1 MTARDEKILNIIRS
15 LCIQLVNAI
24 DDYFGWP
31 RTIPDKDTRRLL
43 RRDRVVSQAVLE

>member
-1 MTARDEKILNIIRS
+1 MSAQGEHILKTIRS

-31 RTIPDKDTRRLL
+31 RTIPDKNARRLM